1 MSPRL
6 VQLLHGWPRSH
17 FSLRCL
23 HGAHESGTRLRFLTT
38 RNRWLSGDAPFEEV
52 EEGGVGWIGEG
63 MPRSVVVEDLTR
75 LGSCAVQREA
85 VANPSSRPC
94 TIATS
99 RAPSLCEARVS
110 CGDLCEALFTVA
122 GERPLR
128 RKDQDFENGGRGQAE
143 AVCNASALRASSRAL
158 SLNA

>member
-85 VANPSSRPC
+85 VANRLVDRVRLPPLARPVFARLEYPVAICVRLCSRWPAKGHC
-94 TIATS
+94 DGRIKTS
-99 RAPSLCEARVS
+99 RMAVVVKRKLSAMPQPCARRVVH
-110 CGDLCEALFTVA
+110 C
-122 GERPLR
+122 P
-128 RKDQDFENGGRGQAE
+128 
-143 AVCNASALRASSRAL
+143 
-158 SLNA
+158 